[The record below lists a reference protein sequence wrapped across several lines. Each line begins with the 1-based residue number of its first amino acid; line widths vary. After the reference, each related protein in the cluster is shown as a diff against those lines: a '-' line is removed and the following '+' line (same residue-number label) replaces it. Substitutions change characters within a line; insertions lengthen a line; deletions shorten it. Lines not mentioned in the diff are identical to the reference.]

1 MAANHP
7 ADVQTGPAIRRDDTV
22 LQEQLSF
29 LADDEDL
36 AKVYKAV
43 SNSIQ
48 DWHT

>member
-1 MAANHP
+1 
-7 ADVQTGPAIRRDDTV
+7 
-22 LQEQLSF
+22 LSF